1 MAEIVREIYTTYQP
15 LVQPSLQF
23 YLDLDE
29 TLTLPVDI
37 DRDRFVQVIDNFLSN
52 ANKFTQS
59 GYIELGC
66 RLDTEHKEVC
76 IYVEDSGRGIEEK
89 ELMMIFERFYKS
101 DEFEQGTGLGLS
113 ISKVIIE
120 RLSGRIEVNSEIGKG
135 SRFAAILS
143 LADTVP
149 DTTER

>member
-1 MAEIVREIYTTYQP
+1 
-15 LVQPSLQF
+15 
-23 YLDLDE
+23 
-29 TLTLPVDI
+29 
-37 DRDRFVQVIDNFLSN
+37 
-52 ANKFTQS
+52 
-59 GYIELGC
+59 
-66 RLDTEHKEVC
+66 
-76 IYVEDSGRGIEEK
+76 
-89 ELMMIFERFYKS
+89 MMIFERFYKS

-149 DTTER
+149 DTTKR